1 MRHFFST
8 RIRVVLIVAMLLT
21 GALAVVSGL
30 TGQDFPSMVV
40 QSLLTPL
47 RSGANA
53 LTSQAEQMYNY
64 MFRYEALQAE
74 NEALKAQ
81 IAQMQESNR
90 LADSISRENERLR
103 ELTKLLEANP
113 DYELVDGYII
123 TRSSTD
129 WTNTITVD
137 RGRVHGIEVGMVAI
151 TANGEVVG
159 LVTEAGTNYCTIK
172 TVLDSSLEISATIAS
187 SGYSGMVQGA
197 YTSDL
202 AGYLRMNY
210 LPSSAVIRNRD
221 QVVTAGSTV
230 YPRNLILGYVVDA
243 GLDDSSVAKYA
254 IVEPATNI
262 DQLEQVFILT
272 NYDQE

>member
-8 RIRVVLIVAMLLT
+8 RIRVILIVALLLT
-21 GALAVVSGL
+21 GVLAVVSGL
-30 TGQDFPSMVV
+30 VGQDFPSMVV
-40 QSLLTPL
+40 QSMLTPL

-53 LTSQAEQMYNY
+53 LTNQVEQMYNY

-103 ELTKLLEANP
+103 KLTKLLEANP
-113 DYELVDGYII
+113 DYELVEGYII

-129 WTNTITVD
+129 WTSTITVD

-159 LVTEAGTNYCTIK
+159 LVTEAGTNYCTVK
-172 TVLDSSLEISATIAS
+172 TILDSSLEISATIAS

-202 AGYLRMNY
+202 SGYLRMNY

-254 IVEPATNI
+254 IIEPAANI

-272 NYDQE
+272 QYDQE

>member
-1 MRHFFST
+1 
-8 RIRVVLIVAMLLT
+8 VVLIVALLLT
-21 GALAVVSGL
+21 GVLAVVSGL
-30 TGQDFPSMVV
+30 VGQDFPSMVV
-40 QSLLTPL
+40 QSMLTPL

-53 LTSQAEQMYNY
+53 LTNQAEQMYNY

-103 ELTKLLEANP
+103 ELNKLLKANP

-129 WTNTITVD
+129 WTSTITVD

>member
-8 RIRVVLIVAMLLT
+8 RIRVILIVALLLT
-21 GALAVVSGL
+21 GVLAVVSGL
-30 TGQDFPSMVV
+30 VGQDFPSMVV
-40 QSLLTPL
+40 QSMLTPL

-53 LTSQAEQMYNY
+53 LTNQVEQMYNY

-103 ELTKLLEANP
+103 KLTKLLEANP

-129 WTNTITVD
+129 WTSTITVD

-159 LVTEAGTNYCTIK
+159 LVTEAGTNYCTVK
-172 TVLDSSLEISATIAS
+172 TILDSSLEISATIAS

-202 AGYLRMNY
+202 SGYLRMNY

-254 IVEPATNI
+254 IIEPAANI

-272 NYDQE
+272 SYNGA

>member
-8 RIRVVLIVAMLLT
+8 RIRVVLIVALLLT
-21 GALAVVSGL
+21 GVLAVVSGL
-30 TGQDFPSMVV
+30 VGQDFPSMVV
-40 QSLLTPL
+40 QSMLTPL

-53 LTSQAEQMYNY
+53 LTNQAEQMYNY

-103 ELTKLLEANP
+103 ELNKLLKANP

-129 WTNTITVD
+129 WTSTITVD

-151 TANGEVVG
+151 TTNGEVVG

>member
-8 RIRVVLIVAMLLT
+8 RIRVVLIVALLLT
-21 GALAVVSGL
+21 GVLAVVSGL
-30 TGQDFPSMVV
+30 VGQDFPSMVV
-40 QSLLTPL
+40 QSMLTPL

-53 LTSQAEQMYNY
+53 LTNQAEQMYNY

-90 LADSISRENERLR
+90 LADSISRENERRRDLN
-103 ELTKLLEANP
+103 KLLKANP

-129 WTNTITVD
+129 WTSTITVD

-210 LPSSAVIRNRD
+210 LPSSAGIRNRD